1 MKAGS
6 GLHSAAGD
14 GYFESV
20 DGRKSWRRL
29 VDGLEHQY
37 CWSIAISLADSKTLL
52 LSTLKSAYGA
62 LYKESANS
70 IIYRRTGSDAWK
82 PVRKGLQIVQIGSFR
97 TFARE
102 ARRRV
107 VRRFIRENR
116 MCYLKLRQG
125 PEGRRLNIA
134 QPGRAGYWRVHPSA
148 VGAALY
154 RALPNR
160 SRHTRSQQT
169 LSNETNATEST
180 IS

>member
-107 VRRFIRENR
+107 VRRF
-116 MCYLKLRQG
+116 
-125 PEGRRLNIA
+125 
-134 QPGRAGYWRVHPSA
+134 
-148 VGAALY
+148 
-154 RALPNR
+154 
-160 SRHTRSQQT
+160 
-169 LSNETNATEST
+169 
-180 IS
+180 

>member
-20 DGRKSWRRL
+20 DGRKSWRGL

-37 CWSIAISLADSKTLL
+37 RWSIAISLADSKTLL

-82 PVRKGLQIVQIGSFR
+82 PVRKGLPDPQGLRIPVVAASTSEPGVFYCSTKGMVYPSEDDGLQWQKLAVQ
-97 TFARE
+97 
-102 ARRRV
+102 
-107 VRRFIRENR
+107 
-116 MCYLKLRQG
+116 
-125 PEGRRLNIA
+125 
-134 QPGRAGYWRVHPSA
+134 
-148 VGAALY
+148 
-154 RALPNR
+154 
-160 SRHTRSQQT
+160 
-169 LSNETNATEST
+169 
-180 IS
+180 